1 MKRLYKLLA
10 PLSASLLLAISA
22 VHAEVSVP
30 VATDLQQDG
39 NQALSR
45 ELPILLTF
53 TSMVCSYCELL
64 EQDFLQP
71 MLLGGEY
78 RDKVIIRKLE
88 VGYGSTVTDFSGHS
102 IAASKL
108 SDRYRVFVTPTLLF
122 VDGNGKELAE
132 RMVGINTPELFG
144 GYLDNCIETAL
155 LRIRNPETAAAIHG
169 CQLEHAANSD
179 TIFRTAAP

>member
-1 MKRLYKLLA
+1 VKRLYKLHVSLA
-10 PLSASLLLAISA
+10 ASLWLAFTA
-22 VHAEVSVP
+22 LQAEVAVP
-30 VATDLQQDG
+30 VATDLQLDG
-39 NQALSR
+39 NQARSR
-45 ELPILLTF
+45 ELPMLLTF
-53 TSMVCSYCELL
+53 TSMICSYCELL

-78 RDKVIIRKLE
+78 RDKVIIRKLD
-88 VGYGSTVTDFSGHS
+88 VDYGNTVTDFSGQS
-102 IAASKL
+102 IAASEL

-132 RMVGINTPELFG
+132 RIVGINTPELFG

-155 LRIRNPETAAAIHG
+155 LRIRNPEAAAGIHG
-169 CQLEHAANSD
+169 CQLEHTANSD